1 MWMWWQMHWTTS
13 NQLYLEHGQICHFY
27 NFSVLQA
34 SERTL
39 KFNCD
44 VAEIPSNNPLSRVAT
59 YLDTTMLLPIS
70 KRLSRKSEIRKEKQ
84 QQLFYAICWAL
95 TLWITNVP
103 PKRIATAI
111 GGVRRLCFSTH
122 NFYKAG
128 IESRRRMQGSVCTR
142 SHMLWK
148 RNQTRSLW
156 QRNWMIRPS
165 QYSLSGVRTWWFV
178 KFWNVSYYL
187 RQYYRIKTCWVVATS
202 PPWTKYLI
210 YARPDL
216 SILQFLGDSA
226 PHSRAVPTS
235 STVTRQKS
243 LRVCSDESSI

>member
-84 QQLFYAICWAL
+84 KQLFYAICWAL

-111 GGVRRLCFSTH
+111 GGVRR
-122 NFYKAG
+122 
-128 IESRRRMQGSVCTR
+128 
-142 SHMLWK
+142 
-148 RNQTRSLW
+148 
-156 QRNWMIRPS
+156 
-165 QYSLSGVRTWWFV
+165 FV
-178 KFWNVSYYL
+178 FQCIMS
-187 RQYYRIKTCWVVATS
+187 
-202 PPWTKYLI
+202 
-210 YARPDL
+210 
-216 SILQFLGDSA
+216 
-226 PHSRAVPTS
+226 
-235 STVTRQKS
+235 TRQALNQEEECREVFERDRICYGKGMKHDLFGRGIGWS
-243 LRVCSDESSI
+243 GHRSIHWTV